1 MQTAH
6 ELTVFDT
13 EELLV
18 FASRDI
24 SAGNYEGGLLKL
36 KLAIQRDDS
45 AAPHAM
51 IARLYAE
58 LGLLDKA
65 RHHYRIFLTANPDF
79 QLEAFQL
86 GMVELDSGND
96 NAAMEQWTRV
106 LEMNP
111 TFPPA
116 LYYRALLRHKHER
129 LEDARR
135 DIEVIVNAV
144 PEDNL
149 YYLKAQEL
157 LADMT
162 GNSSQLQG
170 IAGEY
175 FTER

>member
-1 MQTAH
+1 MQTAN

-24 SAGNYEGGLLKL
+24 SAGNLEDGLRKL
-36 KLAIQRDDS
+36 KLAIQRNDS
-45 AAPHAM
+45 EDPHAM

-65 RHHYRIFLTANPDF
+65 RHHYRIFLTANPAF

-86 GMVELDSGND
+86 GMVEMDSGD
-96 NAAMEQWTRV
+96 EKAAMEQWTRV

-116 LYYRALLRHKHER
+116 LYYRALLRHKHEL

-157 LADMT
+157 LAIMK
-162 GNSSQLQG
+162 GNSPQPQG
-170 IAGEY
+170 VTGEY
-175 FTER
+175 AA